1 MNKYVLNA
9 IKYKEDVISIFS
21 NIFCKSNNKL
31 TLSINDYNLL
41 SDSLNCIKS
50 STAIGFCLEEFIV
63 SNLVK
68 FSNGLVKKCFNPTQ
82 KSSFDFYSNINNE
95 LFLTNL
101 KVQKKDGN
109 KIGYNNAVS
118 AINALY
124 KDYVLDN
131 PNVIKHFFILKIT
144 YELKNQY
151 IYINDIDGYFLE
163 EIDFSNGYI
172 SDNRNW
178 SKEFNKNSGRLM
190 VSNDFRK
197 THSISINNISYHNTK
212 QFIEKIYKN

>member
-9 IKYKEDVISIFS
+9 IKYKENIISILS
-21 NIFCKSNNKL
+21 NIFKSYNKL
-31 TLSINDYNLL
+31 ILSINDYNLL
-41 SDSLNCIKS
+41 SDDLNCIKS
-50 STAIGFCLEEFIV
+50 STAIGFCLEELIV

-82 KSSFDFYSNINNE
+82 RSSFDFYSNINNE

-109 KIGYNNAVS
+109 KISQNDAIS

-151 IYINDIDGYFLE
+151 IYIIDIDGYFLE
-163 EIDFSNGYI
+163 EIDFSNGYN

-178 SKEFNKNSGRLM
+178 SKKFNKNSARLM
-190 VSNDFRK
+190 VSNHFRK
-197 THSISINNISYHNTK
+197 NHSISINNISYHNTK